1 MKRIISLLAAAAM
14 LFSLMVINPNA
25 AYAAA
30 DYSTIKVK
38 LTTNN
43 ATVLSMS
50 VKGNYFLN
58 ENGAEFSGGTLTLRA
73 NFGGTL
79 TVSHS
84 KLGELY
90 TGETVSI
97 MREKMEP
104 SAGYMYFNSRS
115 YLGHFNV
122 KVLSN
127 GFLQVV
133 NVVPLAHYLYG
144 VVGHEMSNSFPIEAL
159 KAQAVAAKCYVL
171 SNMKTGSAEYYL
183 GDTSSD
189 QVYKGYT
196 ASNKNVIEAVDS
208 TLTEIL
214 TVNGNMLCT
223 YYAASNGGETNLV
236 TYAWSTG
243 KGTDAGF
250 GISIDE
256 YDFANKLSPLET
268 VRIPINRTGSIS
280 RELYDMLLA
289 KASVE
294 IGVTATGLE
303 LIDSVELH
311 TPRHK
316 NVTRNMTRMK
326 VKMGVI
332 ADGALYDN
340 IEIDFNVS
348 DLYTY
353 GVVSNATLRTY
364 WGEYDAA
371 QGEYVIY
378 HARWG
383 HGVGMSQRGAQQR
396 ANDGW
401 NYKEILSFYYPGA
414 KFSTISV
421 SEMKDPLKPG
431 ATPDPNVLPQ
441 IGTAVVT
448 GNVRFRKGPGSDYDY
463 WGTIKKDSEVPVYGV
478 ENGWYRIIL
487 DDMDGYVS
495 GSYLDVTITATPAPT
510 PVPTPT
516 STPSATPVPGA
527 PTEGVTPNDST
538 AKVIGTGSIN
548 AQDVNFRTGPAVSY
562 SRIKKLAKGTELTAY
577 TLTDGWYYVNI
588 DGVYGYVIE
597 QYVNIEET
605 VQQPEATPEPE
616 KTPVAAYRAKAG
628 TVTRSAVNFREA
640 ASTASARLRQ
650 LDKNTAVYVLLQDGD
665 YYKAVVDGQF
675 GYIYTEYVS
684 LTGEEVSLDLN
695 GKPVT
700 EADKETEEEA
710 PAAPTTGKGVTSG
723 NVNFRKGPGTSHES
737 MGTLKKGVNL
747 TLIALENGWYKV
759 KVGGEEGYISSK
771 YVTVTE
777 DIPEAAPPETDGG
790 TAETPELTVPKILG
804 IGETTGSVNFR
815 EGPSTSSDK
824 IGKIKKGQP
833 ITLYSLADGWY
844 EVDYNGTRGYLY
856 AKYVKV
862 VAEVTETP
870 SEGVTPGVTPEGGT
884 GAEGSTGSE
893 STAPG
898 NTENT
903 GVQLA
908 QGTAVGTVNFRDRPS
923 TTNGSVVG
931 KLKAGDTLSILG
943 ETDEWY
949 YAVYNGRVGF
959 AYKAYIKVTN
969 SGSQGIAKVS
979 ESVTPILTS
988 TTAEVNLRK
997 GMSTSSE
1004 VIRLLPNHSAVTVYM
1019 IFDGWCFL
1027 SSGGSF
1033 GFAVTDYVKLG

>member
-1 MKRIISLLAAAAM
+1 MLLGLFVIS
-14 LFSLMVINPNA
+14 PKE

-50 VKGNYFLN
+50 VKGDYFLN
-58 ENGAEFSGGTLTLRA
+58 ENAAEFSGGTLTLRA
-73 NFGGTL
+73 NFDGTL

-84 KLGELY
+84 KAGELY
-90 TGETVSI
+90 TGTSVSI
-97 MREKMEP
+97 MREEMDP

-159 KAQAVAAKCYVL
+159 KAQAIAAKCYVL
-171 SNMKTGSAEYYL
+171 TNMKTGSAEYYL

-214 TVNGNMLCT
+214 TVDGNMLCT
-223 YYAASNGGETNLV
+223 YYAASNGGETSLV
-236 TYAWSTG
+236 TYAWNTG
-243 KGTDAGF
+243 KGTDAGY
-250 GISIDE
+250 GISLDE

-268 VRIPINRTGSIS
+268 VRIPINRTGSIT
-280 RELYDMLLA
+280 RALYDMLLA

-294 IGVTATGLE
+294 IGTNATGLE

-326 VKMGVI
+326 VKLGVI
-332 ADGALYDN
+332 ADDMLYDN

-353 GVVSNATLRTY
+353 GVVTNATLRTY
-364 WGEYDAA
+364 WGEYDEAK
-371 QGEYVIY
+371 GEYVIY

-401 NYKEILSFYYPGA
+401 NYQDILSFYYPGA

-421 SEMKDPLKPG
+421 SEMKDPTKPG
-431 ATPDPNVLPQ
+431 ETPDPNVLPQ
-441 IGTAVVT
+441 IGTAVAT
-448 GNVRFRKGPGSDYDY
+448 GNVRFRKGPGTDYDS
-463 WGTIKKDSEVPVYGV
+463 WGTIKKGSEVPIYGM
-478 ENGWYRIIL
+478 ENGWYRVIA
-487 DDMDGYVS
+487 DGMDGYLS
-495 GSYLDVTITATPAPT
+495 GSYLEVNMTATP
-510 PVPTPT
+510 
-516 STPSATPVPGA
+516 SPVPGT
-527 PTEGVTPNDST
+527 PSEGVTPDDST
-538 AKVIGTGSIN
+538 AKVIGTGTIT

-588 DGVYGYVIE
+588 DGVYGYVIG
-597 QYVNIEET
+597 QYVKIEET
-605 VQQPEATPEPE
+605 PEQPETTPAPDKTPEAVYKA
-616 KTPVAAYRAKAG
+616 KTG
-628 TVTRSAVNFREA
+628 TVNRSAVNFREA

-650 LDKNTAVYVLLQDGD
+650 LDKNTAVYVLSKDGN

-675 GYIYTEYVS
+675 GYIYADYVS
-684 LTGEEVSLDLN
+684 LTEEEVSLGSD
-695 GKPVT
+695 GKPVS
-700 EADKETEEEA
+700 ETEKEEET
-710 PAAPTTGKGVTSG
+710 PPVPTTGKGVTSG
-723 NVNFRKGPGTSHES
+723 NVNFRKGPGTSHAS

-747 TLIALENGWYKV
+747 ILIALENGWYKV
-759 KVGGEEGYISSK
+759 KVGGDEGYISSK

-777 DIPEAAPPETDGG
+777 EIPENAPPKTDGG
-790 TAETPELTVPKILG
+790 AVETPELTVPQILG

-844 EVDYNGTRGYLY
+844 EVEYNGTRGYLY

-870 SEGVTPGVTPEGGT
+870 SEGVTPGVTPEG
-884 GAEGSTGSE
+884 STGTEGGAGSE
-893 STAPG
+893 NTPG
-898 NTENT
+898 NAENA

-908 QGTAVGTVNFRDRPS
+908 QGTAAGDVNFRDRPS
-923 TTNGSVVG
+923 TTNGKVIS

-943 ETDEWY
+943 ETDDWY

-969 SGSQGIAKVS
+969 SGSQGIARVS
-979 ESVTPILTS
+979 ESVAPILTS

-1004 VIRLLPNHSAVTVYM
+1004 IIRLLPNRSAVTVYM

-1027 SSGGSF
+1027 SSDGSF